1 MPWEVV
7 REGATLHVKISAPIA
22 DWGSL
27 AIEIDNHLDPPP
39 TVVTLPASIPG
50 GTALDTRMLRLTWD
64 ELMDRG
70 IGDLPRV
77 RCAVGPRDRH
87 RVGTVGSPG
96 RLDPKESSMGSFAV
110 MVRGRATALTSGRTS
125 SI

>member
-70 IGDLPRV
+70 IAISRESDVPSNP
-77 RCAVGPRDRH
+77 ATDA
-87 RVGTVGSPG
+87 GSA
-96 RLDPKESSMGSFAV
+96 R
-110 MVRGRATALTSGRTS
+110 
-125 SI
+125 